1 MWALPP
7 SGNIGCMP
15 SPPLGRPA
23 NSILQVP
30 LQNVPLNTSDSEPQ
44 QALDV
49 EPSQHPSPNERLRTT
64 SRKAEPICLGHFHN
78 RHIFQQQLIEKQK
91 KKLQEQ
97 QKTILELKESQRL
110 AKAQWAVA
118 RASAVTD
125 IQNHLP
131 SNPREDEPKRTCQ
144 VLPKYVHFVT
154 TLFRL
159 IIWDFSLC
167 DRGVSELS
175 QLPDS
180 VISPLIVP
188 CKSTEA
194 LCTMPG
200 T

>member
-1 MWALPP
+1 MSP
-7 SGNIGCMP
+7 SGSIGCMP
-15 SPPLGRPA
+15 RPPLGRPT

-30 LQNVPLNTSDSEPQ
+30 LQNVPLKTSDSEPHK
-44 QALDV
+44 ALDV
-49 EPSQHPSPNERLRTT
+49 EPSPHPSPNERLRTT
-64 SRKAEPICLGHFHN
+64 SRKAEPICMGHFHN

-110 AKAQWAVA
+110 AKAQCAVA
-118 RASAVTD
+118 RASAVPDT
-125 IQNHLP
+125 QSHLP

-144 VLPKYVHFVT
+144 VLPKYVHCVT
-154 TLFRL
+154 TLFGL

-167 DRGVSELS
+167 GRGASELS

-194 LCTMPG
+194 RCTVPG